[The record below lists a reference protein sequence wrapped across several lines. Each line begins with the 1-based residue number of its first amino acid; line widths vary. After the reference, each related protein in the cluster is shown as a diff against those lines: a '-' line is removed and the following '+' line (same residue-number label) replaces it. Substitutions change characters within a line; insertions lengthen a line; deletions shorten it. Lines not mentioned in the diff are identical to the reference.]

1 MKKIIIRSVPLVLAL
16 ILIFGLT
23 VQNSSEN
30 VNFSERCRVYAVKIA
45 EHLNIDT
52 ENAWWNTKAHFRKI
66 GHAIEYCIL
75 GMGLYFALRMPI
87 VCIILC
93 TGVSFLDQYIKM
105 HVPLRH
111 FDITDIPFDVAG
123 GVIGIFVMVIIIRCF
138 QKRIYTS

>member
-30 VNFSERCRVYAVKIA
+30 VNFSERCRAYAVKVA

-52 ENAWWNTKAHFRKI
+52 ENAWWNTKTHFRKI
-66 GHAIEYCIL
+66 GHVIEYCIL

-123 GVIGIFVMVIIIRCF
+123 GVIGICAMTIIIRCF
-138 QKRIYTS
+138 QKWIYTS

>member
-52 ENAWWNTKAHFRKI
+52 QNAWWNTPTHFRKI
-66 GHAIEYCIL
+66 GHVIEYCIL

-87 VCIILC
+87 LCIILC

-123 GVIGIFVMVIIIRCF
+123 GVIGICAMVIIIRCF
-138 QKRIYTS
+138 HK

>member
-52 ENAWWNTKAHFRKI
+52 ENAWWNTKTHFRKI
-66 GHAIEYCIL
+66 GHVIEYCIL

-87 VCIILC
+87 LCIILC

-123 GVIGIFVMVIIIRCF
+123 GVIGICAIAIIIRCF
-138 QKRIYTS
+138 RKRIYTP

>member
-23 VQNSSEN
+23 VQNTGDN
-30 VNFSERCRVYAVKIA
+30 VYFSEQCRAYAVKIA
-45 EHLNIDT
+45 GHLDIDT
-52 ENAWWNTKAHFRKI
+52 QNAWWNTPAHFRKI
-66 GHAIEYCIL
+66 GHVIEYCIL

-93 TGVSFLDQYIKM
+93 TGVSILDQYIKM

-123 GVIGIFVMVIIIRCF
+123 GVIGICAIAIILRCF
-138 QKRIYTS
+138 QKRIYSS

>member
-1 MKKIIIRSVPLVLAL
+1 ML
-16 ILIFGLT
+16 ILGLT
-23 VQNSSEN
+23 VQNSGDNEQ
-30 VNFSERCRVYAVKIA
+30 FSERCRVYAIRIV

-66 GHAIEYCIL
+66 GHVIEYFIL

-87 VCIILC
+87 LSIILC
-93 TGVSFLDQYIKM
+93 TGVSVIDQYIKM

-123 GVIGIFVMVIIIRCF
+123 GVCGIFVMMIIIRCYRRCF
-138 QKRIYTS
+138 SR